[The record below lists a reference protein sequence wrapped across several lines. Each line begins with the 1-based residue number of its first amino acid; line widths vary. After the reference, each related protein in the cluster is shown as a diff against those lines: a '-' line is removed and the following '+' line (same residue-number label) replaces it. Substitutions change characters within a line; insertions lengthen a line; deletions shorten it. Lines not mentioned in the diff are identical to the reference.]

1 MQVGLL
7 TNQMAIVS
15 GASSG
20 IGRAIALGLAR
31 EGASLC
37 LLGRN
42 KDRLLEAARAAEKNS
57 PKVAV
62 YQADF
67 ASESDVAQ
75 LIRRLDKELEYVDV
89 LVHAAGAIMLGEMIS
104 SPIENLDWQYKINVR
119 APYLLTQ
126 KLLPRVKTRQ
136 GQIVF
141 VNSSMGIR
149 ARTKVG
155 QYAAT
160 KHALKAMAD
169 SLRDEVN
176 PERVRVLSIFAGR
189 TASAM
194 QEEVHRLE
202 NQVYNSELLLQPE
215 DIASVV
221 IHALK
226 LPRTAEVT
234 DVHLRPFSK
243 TT

>member
-1 MQVGLL
+1 VGSLA
-7 TNQMAIVS
+7 NQMAIVS

-31 EGASLC
+31 EGSSLC
-37 LLGRN
+37 LLGRD
-42 KDRLLEAARAAEKNS
+42 KERLLVTARTATSSS

-62 YQADF
+62 YQVDLS
-67 ASESDVAQ
+67 SEQDISC
-75 LIRRLDKELEYVDV
+75 LIQRLEQEVGHVDV
-89 LVHAAGAIMLGEMIS
+89 LVHAAGDIVLGDMNS
-104 SPIENLDWQYKINVR
+104 STIDDFDRQYKVNLR

-126 KLLPRVKTRQ
+126 KLLPRVRARR
-136 GQIVF
+136 GQVVF
-141 VNSSMGIR
+141 INSSMGVHAR
-149 ARTKVG
+149 ANVG

-160 KHALKAMAD
+160 KHALTAVAD

-176 PERVRVLSIFAGR
+176 PDGVRVLSIFAGR

-194 QEEVHRLE
+194 QETIHRLE
-202 NQVYNSELLLQPE
+202 NKAYDTQLLLQPE

-221 IHALK
+221 IHALT

-234 DVHLRPFSK
+234 DIHIRPFVKSG
-243 TT
+243 